1 MSDQDHDLAGTD
13 ERVLLS
19 LPTSRDQEVTRGIL
33 ATAGISSFP
42 CANIN
47 EVCREAARG
56 AGAAIVTEEAVLTG
70 GFVPLSRYLKEQ
82 PAWSDLPVIVLTTAG
97 EESTERTNALLR
109 VGHVML
115 VKRPVDVSA
124 LVTTVQSAVRD
135 RRRQYQ
141 VRELIAEHERQAAM
155 IRMSE
160 EKFRTLADNV
170 QQIFWTCRAD
180 GQRDYLSRQGVEY
193 TGIPEAQQL
202 GLKWLRLVLHPDDQE
217 RTLAAWRE
225 AVEDRRTYD
234 LEFRIRR
241 FDGEYHWF
249 KTRGTPIRDDQ
260 DKIVKWFG
268 TCTDIEDQKQAEEA
282 LRDADRKK
290 DEFLAML
297 AHELRNPLAAIGNAA
312 YILGSRDAQAHFPWV
327 KDVIS
332 RQVKQLG
339 RLIDDLLDVS
349 RITRGKIELRR
360 ENLDVSRVL
369 NQAIESVR
377 PLIEQR
383 NHRLTVAYAP
393 EPLRIEA
400 DPTRLEQIVVN
411 LLTNAAKYTHPGGQI
426 SLTAEREGSAVVI
439 RVLDNGIGIPS
450 EKLPSMFE
458 LFTQGDRSLARTEGG
473 LGIGLTLVKRLAEL
487 HGASVTGK
495 SRGPD
500 TGSEFA
506 VSFPAAETA
515 QPPRRKHRD
524 IVAGTANH
532 AAHILVVDD
541 NRDTAWAL
549 SKLLEVLGHD
559 VRTAHDGP
567 SALALA
573 RRQRPDYV
581 LLDIGLP
588 GLDGYKVAAE
598 LRKDLDCRD
607 TVIIA
612 VSGYG
617 QEEDRRRS
625 QVAGFD
631 HHLVK
636 PINHDELIL
645 LLAEN

>member
-1 MSDQDHDLAGTD
+1 MSDQDHDLEGTD
-13 ERVLLS
+13 DRVLLL

-33 ATAGISSFP
+33 AAAGISSFP

-82 PAWSDLPVIVLTTAG
+82 PAWSDLPVIVLTAAG
-97 EESTERTNALLR
+97 EESSERTNALLR
-109 VGHVML
+109 VGHMML

-170 QQIFWTCRAD
+170 QQLFWTCLAD
-180 GQRDYLSRQGVEY
+180 GKCGYLSRQWVEY

-202 GLKWLRLVLHPDDQE
+202 GMNWLSLVIHPDDQE

-225 AVEDRRTYD
+225 AVEDRGTYD
-234 LEFRIRR
+234 LEYRIRR

-260 DKIVKWFG
+260 DNIVKWFG
-268 TCTDIEDQKQAEEA
+268 TCTDIEDQKQAQEA

-297 AHELRNPLAAIGNAA
+297 AHELRNPLASIGNAA
-312 YILGSRDAQAHFPWV
+312 YILGSRDAQSHFPWV

-360 ENLDVSRVL
+360 ENLDVSSVL
-369 NQAIESVR
+369 NQAS
-377 PLIEQR
+377 
-383 NHRLTVAYAP
+383 
-393 EPLRIEA
+393 RI
-400 DPTRLEQIVVN
+400 
-411 LLTNAAKYTHPGGQI
+411 
-426 SLTAEREGSAVVI
+426 
-439 RVLDNGIGIPS
+439 
-450 EKLPSMFE
+450 
-458 LFTQGDRSLARTEGG
+458 
-473 LGIGLTLVKRLAEL
+473 
-487 HGASVTGK
+487 GASTH
-495 SRGPD
+495 R
-500 TGSEFA
+500 
-506 VSFPAAETA
+506 AAE
-515 QPPRRKHRD
+515 PPPHRRLR
-524 IVAGTANH
+524 AG
-532 AAHILVVDD
+532 AAAD
-541 NRDTAWAL
+541 
-549 SKLLEVLGHD
+549 
-559 VRTAHDGP
+559 
-567 SALALA
+567 
-573 RRQRPDYV
+573 
-581 LLDIGLP
+581 
-588 GLDGYKVAAE
+588 
-598 LRKDLDCRD
+598 
-607 TVIIA
+607 
-612 VSGYG
+612 
-617 QEEDRRRS
+617 
-625 QVAGFD
+625 
-631 HHLVK
+631 
-636 PINHDELIL
+636 
-645 LLAEN
+645 